1 MAFGDEID
9 WAFEA
14 RRAAAAD
21 DASGGP
27 RIGRSEL
34 VDRLVAALA
43 DTKQRPAEQ
52 RRVLDAGCNIGRY
65 APVLMAAGFDYT
77 GVDQSLEAIEIARAR
92 NPAGTFI
99 HSFLWD
105 MVFPVRATCGA
116 SLGFPFDAAIC
127 FAVLQHNTLDEKER
141 ILPRIAAATR
151 PSGVLVLS
159 ESTMPEATR
168 TQLTHD
174 GWIELVT
181 RHGFTLLETFHEN
194 EFGLHDAYVF
204 RKVER

>member
-14 RRAAAAD
+14 RRAAAED
-21 DASGGP
+21 DAQGGP

-34 VDRLVAALA
+34 VDRLVSALA
-43 DTKQRPAEQ
+43 GTAKESGPSWTAPR

-65 APVLMAAGFDYT
+65 APILMAAGFDYT
-77 GVDQSLEAIEIARAR
+77 GVDQSAEAIEIARER
-92 NPAGTFI
+92 NPAGTFV

-105 MVFPVRATCGA
+105 MEF
-116 SLGFPFDAAIC
+116 SEPFDAVIC

-151 PSGVLVLS
+151 PGGVLLLS

-168 TQLTHD
+168 TQLTRE

-181 RHGFTLLETFHEN
+181 RHGFALLETFHTN
-194 EFGLHDAYVF
+194 EYGLHDAYVF
-204 RKVER
+204 RRVSP